1 MGSEI
6 IKDDLGEHEIIKQK
20 NGITIKLLK
29 KPSKEYKK
37 KIEKRNEVYKKNKEE
52 SRKKRDIEKLIKDKM
67 RELAIKELKKE
78 GKI

>member
-1 MGSEI
+1 MDEKI
-6 IKDDLGEHEIIKQK
+6 VKDELGEHRVIEQK
-20 NGITIKLLK
+20 NGITIKILK

-52 SRKKRDIEKLIKDKM
+52 SRKKRDTEKLIKDKM